1 MLPGSVICGDRDS
14 YGECGARPCN
24 NCVVNCVL
32 ASSPGCGYTSPYDNP
47 ELLYIRAM
55 GASL

>member
-1 MLPGSVICGDRDS
+1 MLLGSGDRDS